1 MATPVA
7 PTTTSTQ
14 QATPAS
20 PATSPS
26 TVPASPTSDQTLT
39 ETQQQR
45 DLEKQAVQNK
55 RSLTSYGGVRDEW
68 KNGSKLKALLWLLL
82 CIILI
87 GLILGGLPAFIWF
100 LVRFEDYH
108 SHD

>member
-7 PTTTSTQ
+7 PASTTAQ
-14 QATPAS
+14 QAP

-45 DLEKQAVQNK
+45 DLEKQVVQNK

-87 GLILGGLPAFIWF
+87 GLILGGLPAFIYL
-100 LVRFEDYH
+100 LVKFEDYH